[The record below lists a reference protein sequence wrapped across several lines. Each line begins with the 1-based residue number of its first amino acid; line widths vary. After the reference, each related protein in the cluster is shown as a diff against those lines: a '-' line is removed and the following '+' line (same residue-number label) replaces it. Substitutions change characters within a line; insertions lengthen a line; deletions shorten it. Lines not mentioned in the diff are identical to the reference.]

1 MELKQNLLENY
12 RKNKRKKTI
21 NEINN
26 FLIERDNEIFK
37 LYQQG
42 EILQGYKVVSK
53 IPKTF
58 KTEDGDNTVKRRRY
72 VKYDEEKNEYINR
85 YPLDEELGL
94 KKYERIEKN
103 LKDKYL
109 SFLGDG
115 KRYKDILHTTEN
127 ANISERTISNIFKN
141 ADLEE
146 TDYISNKNNNKIKI
160 LNNVLYIQIDGAC
173 EPMRENKKRVE
184 NKIFLSTMH
193 VGVDKEKSTKTRK
206 KMKKKKGVFQMMNK
220 NHKNKNNKSNIDNFI
235 DKIFKSMDTYDINED
250 TKILILSDGEKQI
263 KKIYKAIKA
272 KYKNNTVSYSLDKFH
287 LVKRF
292 KELFPN
298 RKKNRIHRLK
308 YKLAKIYFFTGNY
321 ELLLDF
327 LMCHLPYVIDNK
339 KKFLLETIELIKN
352 NKEGIENQT
361 LEYNIGC
368 HVEGDVSHYIKAV
381 KGRGAKIYCK
391 ETFINMLIGS
401 MLRLNNQINDDK
413 VDKTNKNKGKI
424 KFNIFNL
431 NQSQNQFLSL

>member
-1 MELKQNLLENY
+1 MELKQNLLEDY
-12 RKNKRKKTI
+12 KKDKIIETKNETK
-21 NEINN
+21 N

-42 EILQGYKVVSK
+42 KILQGYKVISK
-53 IPKTF
+53 LPKTI
-58 KTEDGDNTVKRRRY
+58 KTEDGDIPLKRRRY
-72 VKYDEEKNEYINR
+72 VKYDEENIKYINR

-94 KKYERIEKN
+94 KKYQRNEQN
-103 LKDKYL
+103 LINKVN

-115 KRYKDILHTTEN
+115 KRYKDILDTVEN
-127 ANISERTISNIFKN
+127 ANLSERTISNIFKN
-141 ADLEE
+141 ANLEE

-160 LNNVLYIQIDGAC
+160 PNNILYIQIDGAF

-184 NKIFLSTMH
+184 NKIFLATMH
-193 VGVDKEKSTKTRK
+193 IGVDEEKSTKTRK

-220 NHKNKNNKSNIDNFI
+220 NHKNKNDKSNIDNFI
-235 DKIFKSMDTYDINED
+235 DKIFKSMDTYDINKD

-263 KKIYKAIKA
+263 KKIYKAIKEI
-272 KYKNNTVSYSLDKFH
+272 YKNNTVSYSLDKFH

-298 RKKNRIHRLK
+298 RNKNRIHRLK
-308 YKLAKIYFFTGNY
+308 YKLSKIYFFTGNY
-321 ELLLDF
+321 EALLDF

-339 KKFLLETIELIKN
+339 KKFLLETIELIKK
-352 NKEGIENQT
+352 NKEGIENQA

-368 HVEGDVSHYIKAV
+368 HMEGDISHYIKAV

-391 ETFINMLIGS
+391 ETFINMLIAS
-401 MLRLNNQINDDK
+401 MLRLNNQINDEK
-413 VDKTNKNKGKI
+413 IDKTNKNKEKI
-424 KFNIFNL
+424 EFNIFNL

>member
-1 MELKQNLLENY
+1 MDLQNNLLENY
-12 RKNKRKKTI
+12 KKDKTI
-21 NEINN
+21 ETNNEIKNLFIN
-26 FLIERDNEIFK
+26 RDNEIFK

-42 EILQGYKVVSK
+42 QILQEYKVISK
-53 IPKTF
+53 LPKTI
-58 KTEDGDNTVKRRRY
+58 KTEYGDIPIKRILY
-72 VKYDEEKNEYINR
+72 VKYDEEKKENINR

-94 KKYERIEKN
+94 KKYERIEIN
-103 LKDKYL
+103 LKDKYMY
-109 SFLGDG
+109 FMGDG

-127 ANISERTISNIFKN
+127 ANISERIISNIFKN
-141 ADLEE
+141 ADLKE

-160 LNNVLYIQIDGAC
+160 PNNVLYIQIDGVF
-173 EPMRENKKRVE
+173 EPMWENKKRVE

-193 VGVDKEKSTKTRK
+193 VGVDEEKSTKTRK

-220 NHKNKNNKSNIDNFI
+220 NHKNKNDKSNIDNFI
-235 DKIFKSMDTYDINED
+235 DKIFKSMETYEINKD

-263 KKIYKAIKA
+263 KKIYKAIKTI
-272 KYKNNTVSYSLDKFH
+272 YKNNTVSYSLDKFH

-308 YKLAKIYFFTGNY
+308 YKLSKIYFFTGNY
-321 ELLLDF
+321 EALLDF

-339 KKFLLETIELIKN
+339 KKFLLETIKLIKN
-352 NKEGIENQT
+352 NKEEIENQA

-368 HVEGDVSHYIKAV
+368 HMEGDISHYIKAV

-391 ETFINMLIGS
+391 ETFINMLIAS
-401 MLRLNNQINDDK
+401 MLRLNSQTNEEKI
-413 VDKTNKNKGKI
+413 DKTSKNKEKI
-424 KFNIFNL
+424 EFNIFNL
-431 NQSQNQFLSL
+431 NQSQNKFLSL

>member
-1 MELKQNLLENY
+1 MELKQNLLGNYKEN
-12 RKNKRKKTI
+12 KKIQTK

-42 EILQGYKVVSK
+42 KILQGYKVVSK

-58 KTEDGDNTVKRRRY
+58 KTEYGDNTVKRRRY
-72 VKYDEEKNEYINR
+72 VKYDEENKKYINR

-103 LKDKYL
+103 LKDKYM
-109 SFLGDG
+109 SFMGDG

-160 LNNVLYIQIDGAC
+160 PNNVLYIQIDGAF

-184 NKIFLSTMH
+184 NKIFLATMH
-193 VGVDKEKSTKTRK
+193 VGVDEEKSTKTRI

-220 NHKNKNNKSNIDNFI
+220 NHKNKNDKSNIDNFI

-263 KKIYKAIKA
+263 KKIYKAVKS

-298 RKKNRIHRLK
+298 SKKNRIHRLK
-308 YKLAKIYFFTGNY
+308 YKLSKIYFFTGNY
-321 ELLLDF
+321 EALLDF

-352 NKEGIENQT
+352 NKEGIENQA

-368 HVEGDVSHYIKAV
+368 HMEGDISHYIKAV

-391 ETFINMLIGS
+391 ETFINMLIAS
-401 MLRLNNQINDDK
+401 MLRLNSKTNEEKIN
-413 VDKTNKNKGKI
+413 KTNKNKEKI
-424 KFNIFNL
+424 EFNIFNL
-431 NQSQNQFLSL
+431 NQSKKQFLSL

>member
-1 MELKQNLLENY
+1 MELKQNLLGNY
-12 RKNKRKKTI
+12 KENKRIETN
-21 NEINN
+21 NETKN

-42 EILQGYKVVSK
+42 KILQGYKVVSK
-53 IPKTF
+53 IPKTI
-58 KTEDGDNTVKRRRY
+58 KTEGGDIPLKRRRY
-72 VKYDEEKNEYINR
+72 VKYYEEKKENINR

-94 KKYERIEKN
+94 KKYQRNEQN
-103 LKDKYL
+103 LINKIT
-109 SFLGDG
+109 SFMGDG
-115 KRYKDILHTTEN
+115 KRYKDILDTVEN

-160 LNNVLYIQIDGAC
+160 PNNVLYIQIDGAF
-173 EPMRENKKRVE
+173 EPMWENKKRVE
-184 NKIFLSTMH
+184 NKIFASTMH
-193 VGVDKEKSTKTRK
+193 IGVDEEKSTKNRK

-220 NHKNKNNKSNIDNFI
+220 NHKNKNDKSNIDNFI
-235 DKIFKSMDTYDINED
+235 DKIFKTMDTYDINED

-308 YKLAKIYFFTGNY
+308 YKLSKIYFFTGNY
-321 ELLLDF
+321 EALLDF

-352 NKEGIENQT
+352 NKEGIENQA
-361 LEYNIGC
+361 LKYNIGC
-368 HVEGDVSHYIKAV
+368 HMEGDISHYIKAV

-391 ETFINMLIGS
+391 ETFINMLTAS
-401 MLRLNNQINDDK
+401 MLRLNSQTNKEKI
-413 VDKTNKNKGKI
+413 DKTNKNKEKI
-424 KFNIFNL
+424 EFNIFNL
-431 NQSQNQFLSL
+431 TQFKKQFLSL